1 MIHAIADILNAV
13 SLIVQERTIDLTG
26 LGSIT
31 ETPAPGWEGFSTG
44 WGGLTDVGVMIPMAA
59 SVLTAVL
66 LAFPIAYHP
75 RIYRRA
81 TTLDEIE
88 APKGIIGYAAIS
100 AGIAQIVVAIPT
112 MAFVIFGIGGLYR
125 FRTRA
130 GPPKLIYP
138 TIGAVVIG
146 LACGMMAFPL
156 AIVLAVLV
164 FTLPFWFESR
174 YAVALRVKNL
184 SGEGAVEAI
193 ENYKR
198 VLQQHGAQ
206 VVSQI
211 SPHTGEFSIVANMP
225 AGVNAADV
233 ESAIRKLP
241 AEERGDVKWETG

>member
-1 MIHAIADILNAV
+1 MIHAMTNFLNAA

-44 WGGLTDVGVMIPMAA
+44 WGGLTDLEVMIPMAV
-59 SVLTAVL
+59 SVLTAVA

-88 APKGIIGYAAIS
+88 APKGIIGYAAVS
-100 AGIAQIVVAIPT
+100 AGIAQIVILIPT

-138 TIGAVVIG
+138 TIGTVVIG
-146 LACGMMAFPL
+146 LASGMMLFSL
-156 AIVLAVLV
+156 AIVLAILI
-164 FTLPFWFESR
+164 FALPFWFESR
-174 YAVALRVKNL
+174 YGVALRVRNL
-184 SGEGAVEAI
+184 SGAGAVQAI
-193 ENYKR
+193 EDYRR

-211 SPHTGEFSIVANMP
+211 SPHTGEFSIVANVP

-233 ESAIRKLP
+233 EADLRKLP
-241 AEERGDVKWETG
+241 TDERGDIRWETQ